1 MSISIDSAAA
11 AAMSSSVAAGLAVA
25 SAGALT
31 LGYGMFV
38 PRSQLLCPVI
48 SRGHARAGPRVALTF
63 DDGPWPGSTDVIL
76 DILRQKDVKAAFFVI
91 GRYVR
96 QWPDLVR
103 RMHDEGHL
111 IGNHTF
117 DHHRWGLFRGKR
129 YWLDQL
135 ARTDEAIAEI
145 TGAPTRL
152 FRAPMGFKSP
162 PLARAARQSDKTI
175 IAWSRRSYD
184 GVRSKPDRIVR
195 ALEGR
200 VKAGD
205 IVLMHDGRDPASRR
219 DAAPTARALPRVI
232 DNLGAQGLNL
242 ARLDELIGG
251 CGVSVSNST
260 GPPRQHPQ

>member
-1 MSISIDSAAA
+1 MSLPI
-11 AAMSSSVAAGLAVA
+11 AAGVAVTG
-25 SAGALT
+25 AGALT

-38 PRSQLLCPVI
+38 PQSQLLCRVI
-48 SRGHARAGPRVALTF
+48 SRGDERAGPRVTLTF

-76 DILRQKDVKAAFFVI
+76 DILRTESVKAAFFLI

-135 ARTDEAIAEI
+135 ARTDEAIADI
-145 TGAPTRL
+145 TGAPAGY

-162 PLARAARQSDKTI
+162 PLIRAALQAHHTI
-175 IAWSRRSYD
+175 IAWSRRGYD
-184 GVRSKPDRIVR
+184 GVHSTPDRIVR
-195 ALEGR
+195 TLETS

-219 DAAPTARALPRVI
+219 DVSPTANALPRVI
-232 DNLGAQGLNL
+232 DNLGRQGLKL
-242 ARLDELIGG
+242 VRLDELIGESG
-251 CGVSVSNST
+251 LNPDLPP